1 MTDVTGVTGLS
12 GPVETAIARKLFL
25 AFTPEQLAVDNQSD
39 QHSGP
44 RGRESHFKVV
54 IVSAAF
60 SGQSLVQ
67 RHRAVN
73 STLADELQGG
83 VHALSIEALTPE
95 QWLAR
100 GGQTLPTPP
109 CLGGSKG

>member
-1 MTDVTGVTGLS
+1 MS
-12 GPVETAIARKLFL
+12 GPIETAIARKLAE
-25 AFTPEQLAVDNQSD
+25 AFAPEQLAVENQSD

-54 IVSAAF
+54 VVSAAF
-60 SGQSLVQ
+60 AGQSLVQ
-67 RHRAVN
+67 RHRAIN
-73 STLADELQGG
+73 ATLADELGGG

-100 GGQTLPTPP
+100 GGQTLPTPA
-109 CLGGSKG
+109 CLGGSRA

>member
-1 MTDVTGVTGLS
+1 MS
-12 GPVETAIARKLFL
+12 GPVETAIARKLSV
-25 AFTPEQLAVDNQSD
+25 AFTPEQLAVENQSD

-54 IVSAAF
+54 IVSAVF

-67 RHRAVN
+67 RHRSVN
-73 STLADELQGG
+73 ATLAEELQGG

-95 QWLAR
+95 QWLSR

>member
-1 MTDVTGVTGLS
+1 MSSTTGTT
-12 GPVETAIARKLFL
+12 GPVEAAITRKLAE
-25 AFTPEQLAVDNQSD
+25 AFAPDQLAVENQSD

-54 IVSAAF
+54 VVSAAF
-60 SGQSLVQ
+60 AGQSLVQ

-73 STLADELQGG
+73 ATLADELRGG

-95 QWLAR
+95 QWHAR

-109 CLGGSKG
+109 CLGGSKTG

>member
-1 MTDVTGVTGLS
+1 MS
-12 GPVETAIARKLFL
+12 AGPVETAITRKLAD
-25 AFTPEQLAVDNQSD
+25 AFAPAQLAVENQSD
-39 QHSGP
+39 RHSGP

-54 IVSAAF
+54 VVSDIFA
-60 SGQSLVQ
+60 GQSLVQ

-73 STLADELQGG
+73 QLLAAELQAG

-95 QWLAR
+95 QWATR

-109 CLGGSKG
+109 CLGGSKSP

>member
-1 MTDVTGVTGLS
+1 MS
-12 GPVETAIARKLFL
+12 GPVETAITRKLAQ
-25 AFTPEQLAVDNQSD
+25 AFAPDQLAVENQSD

-54 IVSAAF
+54 VVSAAF

-73 STLADELQGG
+73 ATLADELRGG

-95 QWLAR
+95 QWIAR

-109 CLGGSKG
+109 CLGGSKT

>member
-1 MTDVTGVTGLS
+1 MI
-12 GPVETAIARKLFL
+12 VETAITAKLRETFAPDAL
-25 AFTPEQLAVDNQSD
+25 RVENQSD

-54 IVSAAF
+54 VVSERFA
-60 SGQSLVQ
+60 GLSLVQ

-73 STLADELQGG
+73 AALADELQGG

-95 QWLAR
+95 QWVAR
-100 GGQTLPTPP
+100 GGAVLESPA
-109 CLGGSKG
+109 CLGGPK

>member
-1 MTDVTGVTGLS
+1 MS
-12 GPVETAIARKLFL
+12 GPVETVITRKLAQ
-25 AFTPEQLAVDNQSD
+25 AFTPDQLAVENQSD

-54 IVSAAF
+54 VVSAAF
-60 SGQSLVQ
+60 TGQSLVA
-67 RHRAVN
+67 RHRAVHA
-73 STLADELQGG
+73 TLAEELRGG

-95 QWLAR
+95 QWIAR

-109 CLGGSKG
+109 CLGGSKV

>member
-1 MTDVTGVTGLS
+1 MS
-12 GPVETAIARKLFL
+12 GPVETAITQKLAETF
-25 AFTPEQLAVDNQSD
+25 APDQLAVENQSD

-54 IVSAAF
+54 VVSAAF

-73 STLADELQGG
+73 ALLADELRSG

-95 QWLAR
+95 QWQAR

-109 CLGGSKG
+109 CLGGSKS

>member
-1 MTDVTGVTGLS
+1 MS
-12 GPVETAIARKLFL
+12 GPIETAIARKLAGTF
-25 AFTPEQLAVDNQSD
+25 APEQLAVENQSD

-54 IVSAAF
+54 VVSAAF
-60 SGQSLVQ
+60 AGQSLVQ
-67 RHRAVN
+67 RHRAIN
-73 STLADELQGG
+73 ATLADELGGG

-109 CLGGSKG
+109 CLGGSRA

>member
-1 MTDVTGVTGLS
+1 MI
-12 GPVETAIARKLFL
+12 VETAITEKLRE
-25 AFTPEQLAVDNQSD
+25 AFVPGALLVENQSD

-44 RGRESHFKVV
+44 RGRETHFKVV
-54 IVSAAF
+54 VVSERFA
-60 SGQSLVQ
+60 GLSLVQ

-73 STLADELQGG
+73 ATLAEELRGG

-100 GGQTLPTPP
+100 GGAVLESPP